1 MGQAADDQQAGGAVA
16 GVRVPGGPAHLAPPV
31 REVLDWSREDRIAYA
46 RADRWI
52 NHTRAVEALK
62 ALSDLM
68 AAPRTTPA
76 PGLLLCGR
84 SGNGK
89 STILD
94 RFRAA
99 HPATSRVDGQTSCPV
114 LAMEVP
120 TDPTETRFW
129 TALLTAAGIAHR
141 DTDPVL
147 RKMQQATS
155 ILAYMQV
162 RMLVID
168 EFHNVLLGHA
178 RHQRQ
183 LLALIKGLSNPP
195 LRMTTVLAGTEA
207 AVPAIRTD
215 DQLERRFDDFVL
227 PRWRDDDGYRRLL
240 RGFERLLPL
249 AEPSG
254 LGGDDMATALHAKSG
269 PTIGGLSRVLKRL
282 AVLAI
287 EGGRERIDVG
297 MVRAVEGFTMEEKAQ
312 RAGRL

>member
-1 MGQAADDQQAGGAVA
+1 MQQAADGQGTGGTAAGGRA
-16 GVRVPGGPAHLAPPV
+16 PGGLAHLAPPI
-31 REVLDWSREDRIAYA
+31 REVLGWPREERIAYA
-46 RADRWI
+46 KADRWI
-52 NHTRAVEALK
+52 NHTRAVEAMK
-62 ALSDLM
+62 VLSDLM

-76 PGLLLCGR
+76 PGLLLCGQ
-84 SGNGK
+84 SGSGK

-99 HPATSRVDGQTSCPV
+99 HPATSRTDGQTACPV

-155 ILAYMQV
+155 VLAYLQV

-195 LRMTTVLAGTEA
+195 LRMTMVLAGTEA
-207 AVPAIRTD
+207 AVLAIQTD

-227 PRWRDDDGYRRLL
+227 PRWKDDEGYRRLL

-254 LGGDDMATALHAKSG
+254 LGDDDVATALHAKSG
-269 PTIGGLSRVLKRL
+269 PTIGGLSRMLKRL
-282 AVLAI
+282 TVLAI
-287 EGGRERIDVG
+287 EGGRERIDIG
-297 MVRAVEGFTMEEKAQ
+297 MVRTVEAFTKEEKAW
-312 RAGRL
+312 RAKRL